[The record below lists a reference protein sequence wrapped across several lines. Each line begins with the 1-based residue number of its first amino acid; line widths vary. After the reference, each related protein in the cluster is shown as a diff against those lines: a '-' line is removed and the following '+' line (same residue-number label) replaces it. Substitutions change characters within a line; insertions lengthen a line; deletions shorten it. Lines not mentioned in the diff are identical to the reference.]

1 MSIAERDLRKLASKL
16 NKNDMAVIGEL
27 LQKVAADSARAG
39 ASAAANQDAAL
50 EKIASDLVAQ
60 GFSDDEIVLAVEKI
74 AEEQK
79 VAAECGNITQDC
91 MAMGTLMG
99 KQASAVIAESADSL
113 ATYIGKKAA
122 AVCVSNLRQFVKGAE
137 AETEAEDEAK
147 EEKAEGKEHEAK
159 ESPEFQAGESE
170 EEKEDEAE
178 DEKEDEGEKEAS
190 VNRRVALLRAIL
202 SGTGL
207 EGAV

>member
-137 AETEAEDEAK
+137 AEDE
-147 EEKAEGKEHEAK
+147 EEKAEGKEHETK

-170 EEKEDEAE
+170 EEKEDKAE

>member
-137 AETEAEDEAK
+137 AEDE

-170 EEKEDEAE
+170 EEKEDKAE
-178 DEKEDEGEKEAS
+178 DDKEDEGEKEAS

>member
-137 AETEAEDEAK
+137 AEDE
-147 EEKAEGKEHEAK
+147 EEKAEGKEHETK

>member
-137 AETEAEDEAK
+137 AEAE
-147 EEKAEGKEHEAK
+147 EEKAEGKEHETK

-170 EEKEDEAE
+170 EEKEDKAE